1 MAITAKEVYELARK
15 LPKREQKKLL
25 RWLERDLGQG
35 REGKV
40 KSGRGKKMPDPL
52 ADDPWFAELR
62 EGMERAMRELGF
74 KSVEEVMT
82 WLRGRPWRFD
92 E

>member
-1 MAITAKEVYELARK
+1 MAMTAKEVYELARK

-62 EGMERAMRELGF
+62 EVQKRAEEALGLH
-74 KSVEEVMT
+74 SVEEIMS